1 MKIKQKLTLS
11 YLAIAAV
18 TSLVGVIN
26 YKNIETIN
34 QDFQTVS
41 EGTIPTNSALKDLKN
56 SGSKI
61 IAATSEY
68 STISAR
74 SKVLAPAPEIDAA
87 LLEEEEE
94 VKQGFL
100 AYDLALNLYKSVP
113 ENLSADKKGALSQIK
128 AAGASLKANSLKLIE
143 VQKTSNDPQKFLEQK
158 EEFEESEEEFI
169 KAIDVALKAEEL
181 KLQRLKTEV
190 QIAIIDS
197 RNIFLI
203 ASIFTF
209 IFAGGIG
216 LALSA
221 SIIKRLQEL
230 VLSTKQISQGNIDVL
245 LPSPK
250 NDELGQLSQSFA
262 VMQNELKSNFD
273 RLEDTVEERT
283 KLLMLEQA
291 NLKKKLT
298 QERLVLS
305 IVEQIRHSLEI
316 METLSSVTADMR
328 SVFACDRV
336 AIFQFNDQ
344 NFATF
349 INESVGQGNDP
360 ILNGTLQSFF
370 VENKAFRAGLT
381 HLAIKDHEDHEDI
394 YSRLSMPIFEGD
406 QLWGILVAFD
416 YQQPSRIWT
425 ESEIAIATAVC
436 LQLGISIKQNILLNE
451 LKRSKEKA
459 EAANVA
465 KSEFLSMMSH
475 EIRTPMNAVIAVSD
489 LLSFTELNEEQ
500 EDYIQMIIEG
510 GRVLLN
516 VINDI
521 LDFSRIEADHLELD
535 VKTFELRRFIES
547 IVNLLSLQASQK
559 NLGLFSII
567 DPLLPNLFWGDSNR
581 IEQILINLV
590 GNAIKFTESGEIRI
604 IVEML
609 DQNEGNYTIKFSVS
623 DTGIGIEP
631 ENQNKLFSPFV
642 QVDSSNTRR
651 YGGSGLGLAICK
663 RLVEKM
669 DGTISVRS
677 QFGKGSTFSFAI
689 PLKEEQEE
697 QPVTPK
703 AKVIVTTQATSIVPP
718 QAIDTEANLK
728 VLVVED
734 NSLNRIAA
742 LKSLK
747 KMGCSVTLAGDG
759 LEAISHLK
767 QQHFDLVFMDLH
779 MPQLDGIGAT
789 RLIRQ
794 EASDDSPYIIA
805 MTADMTQGVREECL
819 DAGMNDYISKPVT
832 FKELDLAVKRA
843 LKSMDSKLTLKSIDL

>member
-11 YLAIAAV
+11 YLAIAAI
-18 TSLVGVIN
+18 TCLVGVIN

-34 QDFQTVS
+34 QDFQAVS

-68 STISAR
+68 TTISAR
-74 SKVLAPAPEIDAA
+74 SKVLAPTPEINAA

-94 VKQGFL
+94 VKEGFL
-100 AYDLALNLYKSVP
+100 AYDFALDLYKSVP
-113 ENLSADKKGALSQIK
+113 ENLSADKKGALTQIQS
-128 AAGASLKANSLKLIE
+128 AGASLKANSLKLIE
-143 VQKTSNDPQKFLEQK
+143 VQKTSNDPQKFFEQK

-283 KLLMLEQA
+283 KLLMIEQA

-316 METLSSVTADMR
+316 TETLSSVAADMR
-328 SVFACDRV
+328 SIFACDRV
-336 AIFQFNDQ
+336 AIFQFIDQ
-344 NFATF
+344 NFASF
-349 INESVGQGNDP
+349 IIESVGQDYDP
-360 ILNGTLQSFF
+360 IINGALQSFS
-370 VENKAFRAGLT
+370 VENKAFRSGLS
-381 HLAIKDHEDHEDI
+381 HLALKEHEDSC
-394 YSRLSMPIFEGD
+394 SRLSMPIFEGD
-406 QLWGILVAFD
+406 RLWGTLVAFD
-416 YQQPSRIWT
+416 YQQPSRIWK

-436 LQLGISIKQNILLNE
+436 LQVGISVKQNILLNE
-451 LKRSKEKA
+451 LKHSKEKA

-475 EIRTPMNAVIAVSD
+475 EIRTPMNAVIGISD
-489 LLSFTELNEEQ
+489 LLSFTELNQEQ
-500 EDYIQMIIEG
+500 EEYVQMILNG
-510 GRVLLN
+510 GRTLLN

-521 LDFSRIEADHLELD
+521 LDFSRIEANHIELNI
-535 VKTFELRRFIES
+535 KTFGLRNFIES
-547 IVNLLSLQASQK
+547 TVNLLSPQASQK
-559 NLGLFSII
+559 NLGLFPII
-567 DPLLPNLFWGDSNR
+567 DPLLPDLLWGDRNR

-631 ENQNKLFSPFV
+631 KNQNKLFNPFI

-669 DGTISVRS
+669 NGNISVRS
-677 QFGKGSTFSFAI
+677 QFGKGSTFSFVI
-689 PLKEEQEE
+689 QLKEEQE
-697 QPVTPK
+697 QRPVTP
-703 AKVIVTTQATSIVPP
+703 QAVVEPPQVTSIVPP
-718 QAIDTEANLK
+718 QAIDAEANLQ

-734 NSLNRIAA
+734 NPLNRIAA
-742 LKSLK
+742 LKSLD
-747 KMGCSVTLAGDG
+747 KMGYSVTLAEDG

-767 QQHFDLVFMDLH
+767 RQRFDLVFMDLH
-779 MPQLDGIGAT
+779 MPKLDGIGAT

-805 MTADMTQGVREECL
+805 MTADITEGVRQECI

-832 FKELDLAVKRA
+832 FKELDSAVKRA
-843 LKSMDSKLTLKSIDL
+843 LKSMDSKSTLKSIDL

>member
-11 YLAIAAV
+11 YLAIAAI

-26 YKNIETIN
+26 YNNIEIIN

-68 STISAR
+68 TTISAR
-74 SKVLAPAPEIDAA
+74 TKVLTPTPEINAA

-94 VKQGFL
+94 VKEGFL
-100 AYDLALNLYKSVP
+100 AYDFALALYKSVP
-113 ENLSADKKGALSQIK
+113 ENLSADKKSALTQIQD
-128 AAGASLKANSLKLIE
+128 AGASLKANSLKLIE
-143 VQKTSNDPQKFLEQK
+143 VQKTSNDPQKFFEQK
-158 EEFEESEEEFI
+158 EEFEASEEEFI

-190 QIAIIDS
+190 QIAIINS

-230 VLSTKQISQGNIDVL
+230 VLSTKQITQGNIDVL

-298 QERLVLS
+298 QERLVLG

-316 METLSSVTADMR
+316 TETLSSVTADMR

-349 INESVGQGNDP
+349 ITESVGQGNDP
-360 ILNGTLQSFF
+360 IVSGTLQSFF
-370 VENKAFRAGLT
+370 VENKSFRSGLT
-381 HLAIKDHEDHEDI
+381 HLAIKEHEDHEDI

-406 QLWGILVAFD
+406 RLWGTLVAFD

-535 VKTFELRRFIES
+535 IKTFGLRGFIES

-567 DPLLPNLFWGDSNR
+567 DPLLPNLFWGDRNR
-581 IEQILINLV
+581 IEQVLLNLV

-609 DQNEGNYTIKFSVS
+609 DQHEGNCTIKFSVS

-631 ENQNKLFSPFV
+631 ENQNKLFNPFI

-669 DGTISVRS
+669 DGNISVRS

-689 PLKEEQEE
+689 PLKEEQEQ
-697 QPVTPK
+697 QPVTLQ
-703 AKVIVTTQATSIVPP
+703 AKVIVPPQATSIVPP
-718 QAIDTEANLK
+718 QAIDTEANLQ

-742 LKSLK
+742 LKSLE

-767 QQHFDLVFMDLH
+767 LQHFDLVFMDLH

-819 DAGMNDYISKPVT
+819 DAGMNDYINKPVT
-832 FKELDLAVKRA
+832 FKELDSAVKRA
-843 LKSMDSKLTLKSIDL
+843 LQSMDSKSTLKSIGL

>member
-1 MKIKQKLTLS
+1 MKIKQKLVLS
-11 YLAIAAV
+11 YLAITAIS
-18 TSLVGVIN
+18 SLVGVIS

-34 QDFQTVS
+34 QDFQAVS

-68 STISAR
+68 TTISAR
-74 SKVLAPAPEIDAA
+74 SKILPLTTEINAA

-94 VKQGFL
+94 VKEGFL
-100 AYDLALNLYKSVP
+100 AYDIALNQYKSIP
-113 ENLSADKKGALSQIK
+113 ENLSADKLNALTQIK
-128 AAGASLKANSLKLIE
+128 AAGESLKANSLKLIE
-143 VQKTSNDPQKFLEQK
+143 VQKTSNDPQKFFEQK

-169 KAIDVALKAEEL
+169 KAIGIALRTEEL
-181 KLQRLKTEV
+181 KLQRLKDEV
-190 QIAIIDS
+190 QVAIIDS

-203 ASIFTF
+203 TSIFAF
-209 IFAGGIG
+209 VSALGIG
-216 LALSA
+216 LTLSA

-230 VLSTKQISQGNIDVL
+230 VLSTKQIAQGNIDVL

-262 VMQNELKSNFD
+262 VMQNELKSNFE

-316 METLSSVTADMR
+316 TETLSSVAADMR

-349 INESVGQGNDP
+349 ITESVGQGNDP
-360 ILNGTLQSFF
+360 IVSGTLQSFF
-370 VENKAFRAGLT
+370 VENKSFRSGST

-406 QLWGILVAFD
+406 RLWGTLVAFD

-436 LQLGISIKQNILLNE
+436 LHVGISVKQNNLLNE
-451 LKRSKEKA
+451 LKHSKEKA

-500 EDYIQMIIEG
+500 EDYVQMILDG
-510 GRVLLN
+510 GKVLLN

-521 LDFSRIEADHLELD
+521 LDFSRIEANHLELEI
-535 VKTFELRRFIES
+535 KTFGLRNFIES
-547 IVNLLSLQASQK
+547 TVNLLRLQASQK
-559 NLGLFSII
+559 NLGLFSVI
-567 DPLLPNLFWGDSNR
+567 DPLLPDLLWGDSNR
-581 IEQILINLV
+581 IGQILINLV
-590 GNAIKFTESGEIRI
+590 GNAIKFTESGEIKI
-604 IVEML
+604 LVEML
-609 DQNEGNYTIKFSVS
+609 DQNEDNCTVKFSVS

-631 ENQNKLFSPFV
+631 KNQSKLFDPFI

-669 DGTISVRS
+669 NGTISVRS
-677 QFGKGSTFSFAI
+677 QFGKGSTFSFVI
-689 PLKEEQEE
+689 QLKEEQE
-697 QPVTPK
+697 QLSDLQKDILT
-703 AKVIVTTQATSIVPP
+703 VPSTAIFSP
-718 QAIDTEANLK
+718 QAIVTEENLQ

-742 LKSLK
+742 LKSLER
-747 KMGCSVTLAGDG
+747 MGYSVTLAGDG
-759 LEAISHLK
+759 LEAISYLK
-767 QQHFDLVFMDLH
+767 QQDFDLIFMDLH

-794 EASDDSPYIIA
+794 EISDYSPYIIA
-805 MTADMTQGVREECL
+805 MTADMTQGVRQECL
-819 DAGMNDYISKPVT
+819 DSGMNDYISKPVT
-832 FKELDLAVKRA
+832 FKELASAVKRA
-843 LKSMDSKLTLKSIDL
+843 LKSMDSKSTLKSIDL